1 PIGLIG
7 AAFVAAGVLIWK
19 YWEPIKAFFVGF
31 GAGVMAALAP
41 LRDAFARIA
50 PIFGVIGDALGRV
63 WDWFTKL
70 LTPMQTSKDTLD
82 KCASAGETFGRV
94 FGTALQVL
102 LYPLSKLM
110 DGVGWLL
117 EKMGLIP
124 DGIEQA
130 RRKAEE
136 LRNQPAMWEWDPQQ
150 KKMVKKGWS
159 WAGPGLPTGPATVDP
174 KLGGSPPPALTGDT
188 GTLRRLNEIAGN
200 TKATA

>member
-159 WAGPGLPTGPATVDP
+159 W
-174 KLGGSPPPALTGDT
+174 
-188 GTLRRLNEIAGN
+188 
-200 TKATA
+200 